1 MSRTTFEAKLATET
15 AIETFDFTSRL
26 APTETINTAGTTSV
40 VYSGSD
46 ASPQAVISGS
56 AAISGQKVTQ
66 KVTAGTEGVTYLL
79 ICAITTSLGQTLDM
93 SAFLP
98 IVPASA

>member
-1 MSRTTFEAKLATET
+1 MRVQLNAKNAGET
-15 AIETFDFTSRL
+15 VIEVFDFTSQL
-26 APTETINTAGTTSV
+26 GSSETISTAVVTAT

-46 ASPQAVISGS
+46 ASPSSIISGS

-66 KVTAGTEGVTYLL
+66 KVTAGVEGVTYLL
-79 ICAITTSLGQTLDM
+79 VCAITTSLGQTLDL

-98 IVPASA
+98 IVPAYA